1 MPTPLI
7 ARRTINDFREVL
19 SGFVLRE
26 IDDIFSGANI
36 GLSQEPPAVAVSGER
51 RSRVEQYLAT
61 LDLSLR
67 TDAER
72 LANAFAEVI
81 EQLQRREEDGLH
93 PGARDAIPPLFRRME
108 TDGWKFDSGKFVLV
122 RSVPLGVE
130 PTGVLALSEASI
142 EEHVTKARHK
152 IETGDFAGAITS
164 AYTLVE
170 GFLKALLTR
179 LEVEFKQ
186 DEGDIRALYN
196 LAVGPLKLN
205 PGGENLESFLKPILQ
220 GLKGQVSG
228 LFEVANKA
236 GDRHARRYNPARHHA
251 TLAVNSALTLCE
263 FLLGSMEH
271 QRKPRPPR

>member
-7 ARRTINDFREVL
+7 TRRTINDFREVL
-19 SGFVLRE
+19 VSFVLRE
-26 IDDIFSGANI
+26 IDDIFSGASI
-36 GLSQEPPAVAVSGER
+36 ARSTEPIAAEVLGDR
-51 RSRVEQYLAT
+51 RNRTEQYLAT
-61 LDLSLR
+61 LDLTLR
-67 TDAER
+67 KDAER

-93 PGARDAIPPLFRRME
+93 PGASDAIAPLLRRME
-108 TDGWKFDSGKFVLV
+108 TDGWKFEGGKFALV

-142 EEHVTKARHK
+142 EEHVAKARNK

-170 GFLKALLTR
+170 GFLKALLRR
-179 LEVEFKQ
+179 LGVEFKQ

-205 PGGENLESFLKPILQ
+205 PGRENLESFLKPILQ

-236 GDRHARRYNPARHHA
+236 GDRHARRYNPADHHA
-251 TLAVNSALTLCE
+251 TLAVNSAFTLCE
-263 FLLGSMEH
+263 FLLGSYEYQ
-271 QRKPRPPR
+271 QRQGTRR